1 MTRAAVAGLPR
12 DGDHGSYPEGV
23 LSEPFPATQLLHGIR
38 LRVADLS
45 DAEAL
50 AAAYQRNRAY
60 LSPWEPLRED
70 SFFTPTGQRSVLRSK
85 LVQHAA
91 GTEVPWVLVHHER
104 IIGTI
109 TLTGIVGGPFQS
121 ANLGYWVDG
130 EYAGRGIGTAAVASV
145 IELGR
150 SQLGLHRI
158 QAATL
163 LENAASQKVLA
174 RSGFERIGMAPDY
187 LRIAGEWQD
196 HLLFQRIL

>member
-1 MTRAAVAGLPR
+1 M
-12 DGDHGSYPEGV
+12 
-23 LSEPFPATQLLHGIR
+23 LSEPFPATQLLHGVR
-38 LRVADLS
+38 LKTADLS
-45 DAEAL
+45 DADSL
-50 AAAYQRNRAY
+50 AAAYQRNRSY
-60 LSPWEPLRED
+60 LAPWEPLRED
-70 SFFTPTGQRSVLRSK
+70 TFFTPAGQREVLRAK

-91 GTEVPWVLVHHER
+91 GTEVPWVLVHEER

-121 ANLGYWVDG
+121 GNLGYWVDG
-130 EYAGRGIGTAAVASV
+130 DYAGRGIGTAAVAAV
-145 IELGR
+145 VELSR
-150 SQLGLHRI
+150 SELGLHRV

-187 LRIAGEWQD
+187 LRIAGKWQD